1 MPLWQFYLL
10 SLKKP
15 RKQMWELPSNS
26 HWWQS
31 SYGITVPPPRNKS
44 VIPKVTKSHGPLK
57 RCIFCTG
64 KSAVLPSFRRSFAC
78 HHRPVA
84 EKEPKAQGLTTGQ
97 NGVPEAVRGV
107 PGRVPRGL
115 ALHRAPARLLS
126 SAKYGP
132 AGDVRQLVGSP
143 AGTHQAVGETSR

>member
-1 MPLWQFYLL
+1 
-10 SLKKP
+10 
-15 RKQMWELPSNS
+15 MWELPSNS

-143 AGTHQAVGETSR
+143 AGTRQAVGETSR